1 MSRKGVS
8 LTVLLV
14 LFLCGV
20 WLLSRP
26 GALRPES
33 VNRLQAIGALAPAGG
48 GGSQVAGPG
57 NETPIIFHD
66 PVPGVLFDLADAP
79 AGVYDPDNMYDRWMR
94 GEIDLD
100 ENESVVPEGE
110 YLALQA
116 AAYLL
121 PPDDDIQTAT
131 QSLTPNGPALSTSFD
146 SLDITDCCVSGASVP
161 PDPELAVGPN
171 HVIAV
176 VNVAFEIYDKTG
188 TSLVGPT
195 TFASFFSS
203 VVGCTSSL
211 FDPNTLYDEEAD
223 RFMVAIDTG
232 GTGYCVG
239 VSATSDPTGSWHL
252 YRFVMDGSGNLMD
265 YPHAGI
271 GRDAIYMGGNMYPCF
286 TAGCNFVEA
295 RIWAFDKWAMYSGLP
310 AAAVERAFTSGSTP
324 QPSNLHGYIQGTWP
338 AGGPHYIMLDAS
350 FNGGDYAVHIWD
362 DPFGANTFGLMGT
375 VNLNTATGVTAG
387 LPVFVPQSGAGGL
400 IRANDWRPQDAE
412 YRNGR
417 IWTVHTIAC
426 NPGGGTVNCIRWA
439 EIDPAIPTVIQA
451 GVYASPGDYRFFGDL
466 AVNHCNDM
474 AVGYTRSNA
483 GIFPAVWAAGRESG
497 DTPGTLD
504 PETLLKAG
512 EITYT
517 AFDAAPRRWGDYTGF
532 TSDPNGRDVWYL
544 GQYSKSTGSAFGRW
558 GTYIG
563 SFRFAD
569 CAPFGLEPNQ
579 QGSTAPGAS
588 VTYAFSLTNYLAASD
603 SYSLTIS
610 GNTWTTTLLTA
621 SPTTVPSQTLSIVS
635 VQVDVPLIPLAS
647 DTFTL
652 TATSVV
658 SPPLNQVVTATTTTT
673 TTVSAS
679 NVYLPAV
686 LKP

>member
-1 MSRKGVS
+1 M
-8 LTVLLV
+8 
-14 LFLCGV
+14 
-20 WLLSRP
+20 
-26 GALRPES
+26 
-33 VNRLQAIGALAPAGG
+33 
-48 GGSQVAGPG
+48 
-57 NETPIIFHD
+57 
-66 PVPGVLFDLADAP
+66 
-79 AGVYDPDNMYDRWMR
+79 
-94 GEIDLD
+94 
-100 ENESVVPEGE
+100 
-110 YLALQA
+110 
-116 AAYLL
+116 
-121 PPDDDIQTAT
+121 
-131 QSLTPNGPALSTSFD
+131 
-146 SLDITDCCVSGASVP
+146 
-161 PDPELAVGPN
+161 
-171 HVIAV
+171 
-176 VNVAFEIYDKTG
+176 
-188 TSLVGPT
+188 
-195 TFASFFSS
+195 
-203 VVGCTSSL
+203 
-211 FDPNTLYDEEAD
+211 
-223 RFMVAIDTG
+223 
-232 GTGYCVG
+232 G

-252 YRFVMDGSGNLMD
+252 YRFAMDGSGNLMD

-310 AAAVERAFTSGSTP
+310 ATAVERAFTSGSTP

-338 AGGPHYIMLDAS
+338 AGGPHYIVLDAS
-350 FNGGDYAVHIWD
+350 FNGADYAVHSWD
-362 DPFGANTFGLMGT
+362 DPFGANTFGLVGT
-375 VNLNTATGVTAG
+375 INLNTATGVTAG
-387 LPVFVPQSGAGGL
+387 LPVSVPQSGAGGL
-400 IRANDWRPQDAE
+400 LRANDWRPQDAE

-439 EIDPAIPTVIQA
+439 EIDPTTPTVIQA
-451 GVYASPGDYRFFGDL
+451 GVHASPSDYRFFGDL

-474 AVGYTRSNA
+474 AVGYTRSNLS
-483 GIFPAVWAAGRESG
+483 IFPAVWVAGRESS
-497 DTPGTLD
+497 DPPGMLD

-532 TSDPNGRDVWYL
+532 TSDPDGRDVWYL

-579 QGSTAPGAS
+579 QGSAAPGAS
-588 VTYAFSLTNYLAASD
+588 VTYAFSLTNYLATGD

-610 GNTWTTTLLTA
+610 GNTWTTTLMTA
-621 SPTTVPSQTLSIVS
+621 SPTTVPGRTSSIIA
-635 VQVDVPLIPLAS
+635 VQVDVPPTPLLLT

-658 SPPLNQVVTATTTTT
+658 SPTLSQVVTATTTTT
-673 TTVSAS
+673 TTVSGF